1 MLSFNLKG
9 DLFLQVCIS
18 SLWFSCYVLFFHV
31 SFWPWF
37 PPPASFQMEEELE
50 QFRKESIELKLN
62 ITQLQQ
68 KQKAT
73 AREVHREMEKVWG
86 TPTMQ
91 VPHSDIGGD
100 RTLVKH

>member
-1 MLSFNLKG
+1 
-9 DLFLQVCIS
+9 
-18 SLWFSCYVLFFHV
+18 
-31 SFWPWF
+31 
-37 PPPASFQMEEELE
+37 MEEELE
-50 QFRKESIELKLN
+50 QFRKESTELKLK

-68 KQKAT
+68 KQKAA

-91 VPHSDIGGD
+91 VPQNDIGWD